1 MLQRVVPWPPNYI
14 KHFAWRQEQLL
25 KLREDPVLLAGAIEY
40 YRDHPIEFIEH
51 WIDTYD
57 PRNAGTDQLTYLP
70 FKLFKRQRE
79 AVQFIYAC
87 LKEGG
92 SGLIE
97 KSRDMGVTWLCCA
110 ISIHLWRF
118 WDGAAIGWGSRK
130 SDLVDRI
137 GDMNSIFE
145 KIRRA
150 IERLPVEFYPAGF
163 SLRDHMGS
171 LKIINPNG
179 GAITGESGDEIGR
192 GGRSLIYFKD
202 EAAKYERPELI
213 EAALSDNA
221 KVQIDFSSVYGL
233 GTVFHRK
240 RESGVDWSPG
250 QPIVKDRVNV
260 LIMDWRD
267 HPGKTQEWYDGR
279 KSKAIAEGLEHIFAQ
294 EIDRNYG
301 ASVVG
306 TIVKTEWFRSS
317 IDAHV
322 HLNFGDDG
330 LHCAALDIADEGTD
344 TNALAIRK
352 GIVLRTLEEWGER
365 DTGVT
370 ARRALAACRPLGTA
384 LSPIELQ
391 YDFGGG
397 WGAAFKAEHNRLN
410 DEGLMPKTIRPVP
423 WNAGGAVLYPDKH
436 VVPKDKDS
444 PLNEEFYA
452 NLKAQGWWELRRRFE
467 LTHRAR
473 TEPGFTYDTDDLISI
488 DSRIPLLRK
497 LEKEICQPTIG
508 QSSKL
513 KLLVN
518 KQPDGAKSPNLADA
532 VMMCYWPVPA
542 KKIMRITDDILRRI

>member
-1 MLQRVVPWPPNYI
+1 MLQRIVPWPPNYT
-14 KHFAWRQEQLL
+14 KHFAWRQEQLIR
-25 KLREDPVLLAGAIEY
+25 LRKEPRLLAGAIEY
-40 YRDHPIEFIEH
+40 YKDHPVEFIEH

-79 AVQFIYAC
+79 AVNFIYAC

-150 IERLPVEFYPAGF
+150 IERLPVEFYPPGF
-163 SLRDHMGS
+163 NLRDHMGS
-171 LKIINPNG
+171 LKIINPSGG

-221 KVQIDFSSVYGL
+221 KVQIDFSSVYGM

-240 RESGVDWSPG
+240 RESGVDWAPG
-250 QPIVKDRVNV
+250 QSIHKDRVNV
-260 LIMDWRD
+260 FVMDWRD

-279 KSKAIAEGLEHIFAQ
+279 KSKAVAEGLEHIFAQ
-294 EIDRNYG
+294 EVDRNYG

-306 TIVKTEWFRSS
+306 VIIKPEWFDSCV
-317 IDAHV
+317 DAHL
-322 HLNFGDDG
+322 HIPGFNDDG
-330 LHCAALDIADEGTD
+330 LWCGALDVADEGGD
-344 TNALAIRK
+344 TNALALRK
-352 GIVLRTLEEWGER
+352 GRVLRTLDEWGAP
-365 DTGVT
+365 DPGVT
-370 ARRALAACRPLGTA
+370 ARRAIAACKGLG
-384 LSPIELQ
+384 PINLQ
-391 YDFGGG
+391 YDVIGVGTNVKSEG
-397 WGAAFKAEHNRLN
+397 NRLSA
-410 DEGLMPKTIRPVP
+410 EGFMPRNIRLCP
-423 WNAGGAVLYPDKH
+423 WNAGAEVLYPDKN
-436 VVPKDKDS
+436 VIPRDKDS
-444 PLNEEFYA
+444 PINSDFYQ
-452 NLKAQGWWELRRRFE
+452 NLKAQAWWQLARCCEQ
-467 LTHRAR
+467 THRAR
-473 TEPGFTYDTDDLISI
+473 TELGFTYKVEELISF
-488 DSRIPLLRK
+488 DSRIPLIRK
-497 LEKEICQPTIG
+497 LQKELSQPTMG

-518 KQPDGAKSPNLADA
+518 KQPDGSKSPNLADS
-532 VMMCYWPVPA
+532 VVMCYWPVPPKA
-542 KKIMRITDDILRRI
+542 VMRISDQVLARI